1 MYCLVQMNRKI
12 MDADLIV
19 AILLLVVVG
28 AVVGW
33 DMYKDKEK

>member
-1 MYCLVQMNRKI
+1 MS
-12 MDADLIV
+12 MDSDLIV
-19 AILLLVVVG
+19 AITLIVIVC